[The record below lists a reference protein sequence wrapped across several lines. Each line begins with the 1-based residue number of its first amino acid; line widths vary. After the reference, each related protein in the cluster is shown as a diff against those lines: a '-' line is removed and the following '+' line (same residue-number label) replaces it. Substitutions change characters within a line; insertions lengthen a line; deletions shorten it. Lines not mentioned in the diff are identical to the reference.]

1 MAFYAKD
8 IYTADG
14 STQSFAVTY
23 PFISRDHVSVTAD
36 GVAATFT
43 WVNDGQI
50 TITSPAALDG
60 EILIIKRNTSPSSLL
75 VDYVDGSN
83 LTETDLDLDS
93 KQAFFLA
100 QENNDEQG
108 LIDVNSVATSTHIFV
123 ADGTDFNSVA
133 VTGDVTITNAGVTA
147 IGADKITGANLADN
161 ACNSE
166 HYTDGSIDTVHIADV
181 NVTTAKIANDAIT
194 GAKIALFDDA
204 YEATTTHILVA
215 DGTDFDNVAM
225 TGDIGITNAGVTS
238 IASGVVVNADVNAD
252 AAIDATKIHNG
263 AVTNT
268 EFSYLDG
275 VTSAIQTQIT
285 DITAGAVTIIDDDNL
300 TLRDNATITKK
311 AQFQCSGISADT
323 TRTFTFPDANGTLLL
338 NTVEDTS
345 PQLGGDLDCNGAQI
359 QWSKGSDVA
368 SATALPLLTDG
379 NYFDVTGTATITSF
393 NATGGAGT
401 QVKLHFDGACTLTHN
416 SDLILPGGANIVT
429 AAGDEAD
436 FIEFAAGDYR
446 CTSYTKASGLAVI
459 RPAASATA
467 AGIVELATDAE
478 TGTGTDAARAT
489 TPAGVASIVG
499 SVLQAYDADTLK
511 ADTADV
517 LTAGYACTVHN
528 AGTKASGTY
537 TPDEADGNMQKAVNG
552 GAHTLAVPANDC
564 TMVIQYTNNAS
575 AGTIT
580 TSAYTIVDGDDLTT
594 TNGHDFFFYITNS
607 DAFTLLTVKALQ

>member
-1 MAFYAKD
+1 
-8 IYTADG
+8 
-14 STQSFAVTY
+14 
-23 PFISRDHVSVTAD
+23 VSVTAD
-36 GVAATFT
+36 ASAATFY

-50 TITSPAALDG
+50 TITSPAALTD
-60 EILIIKRNTSPSSLL
+60 ETIIIKRNTSPTDLL
-75 VDYVDGSN
+75 VDYIDGSN
-83 LTETDLDLDS
+83 LTETDLELDS
-93 KQAFFLA
+93 KQAFYLA
-100 QENNDEQG
+100 QENLDEQG
-108 LIDVNSVATSTHIFV
+108 LINPVSIPTSGHLFIG
-123 ADGTDFNSVA
+123 DGTDFSTKAMSGDITINS
-133 VTGDVTITNAGVTA
+133 AGVTA
-147 IGADKITGANLADN
+147 IGADKITGAKIADD
-161 ACNSE
+161 AINSE
-166 HYTDGSIDTVHIADV
+166 HYTDGSIDTAHIADV
-181 NVTTAKIANDAIT
+181 NITTGKIANDAIT

-238 IASGVVVNADVNAD
+238 IASGVVVNADVNAS

-263 AVTNT
+263 SITNT
-268 EFSYLDG
+268 EFGYLNG
-275 VTSAIQTQIT
+275 LSGAIQTQI
-285 DITAGAVTIIDDDNL
+285 DDVTAGTVTTLDDDNF
-300 TLRDNATITKK
+300 TIRDNATVTKK

-323 TRTFTFPDANGTLLL
+323 TRTFTFPDASGTL
-338 NTVEDTS
+338 TVGGITSVIADTS
-345 PQLGGDLDCNGAQI
+345 PQLGGDLDCNGSQI

-393 NATGGAGT
+393 NATGGPGT
-401 QVKLHFDGACTLTHN
+401 QIKLHFDGACTLTHN

-446 CTSYTKASGLAVI
+446 CTSYSKATGLPVI
-459 RPAASATA
+459 
-467 AGIVELATDAE
+467 
-478 TGTGTDAARAT
+478 
-489 TPAGVASIVG
+489 
-499 SVLQAYDADTLK
+499 YDADTLK

-517 LTAGYACTVHN
+517 LTAGYACTVHD

>member
-1 MAFYAKD
+1 MALHAKD

-36 GVAATFT
+36 ASAATFY

-50 TITSPAALDG
+50 TITSPAALTD
-60 EILIIKRNTSPSSLL
+60 ETIIIKRNTSPTTLL
-75 VDYVDGSN
+75 VDYIDGSN
-83 LTETDLDLDS
+83 LTETDLELDS
-93 KQAFFLA
+93 KQAFYLA
-100 QENNDEQG
+100 QENLDEQG
-108 LIDVNSVATSTHIFV
+108 LINPVSVPTSGHLFIG
-123 ADGTDFNSVA
+123 DGTDFSTKAMSGDITINS
-133 VTGDVTITNAGVTA
+133 AGVTA
-147 IGADKITGANLADN
+147 IGADKITGAKIADD
-161 ACNSE
+161 AINSE
-166 HYTDGSIDTVHIADV
+166 HYTDGSIDTAHIADV
-181 NVTTAKIANDAIT
+181 NITTGKIANDAIT

-238 IASGVVVNADVNAD
+238 IASGVIVNADVNAS

-263 AVTNT
+263 SITNT
-268 EFSYLDG
+268 EFGYLNGLSGD
-275 VTSAIQTQIT
+275 IQTQI
-285 DITAGAVTIIDDDNL
+285 DDVTAGNVTTLDDDNF
-300 TLRDNATITKK
+300 TLRDNGDVTKK
-311 AQFQCSGISADT
+311 ARFECSGISSGT
-323 TRTFTFPDANGTLLL
+323 TRTYTFPDLSGPILAAI
-338 NTVEDTS
+338 VADTS
-345 PQLGGDLDCNGAQI
+345 PQLGGDLDCNGSQI

-393 NATGGAGT
+393 NATGGPGT
-401 QVKLHFDGACTLTHN
+401 QIKLHFDGACTLTHN

-459 RPAASATA
+459 TPAASATA
-467 AGIVELATDAE
+467 SGIVELATDAE

-489 TPAGVASIVG
+489 TPAGVASIIG

-537 TPDEADGNMQKAVNG
+537 TPDEADGNMQKFVNG
-552 GAHTLAVPANDC
+552 GAHTLAPPANDC
-564 TMVIQYTNNAS
+564 TLVLQQTNNAS

-580 TSAYTIVDGDDLTT
+580 TSGFTLVDGDDFTT
-594 TNGHDFFFYITNS
+594 TNGHDFFLYITNS
-607 DAFTLLTVKALQ
+607 DSFSLLTVKALQ

>member
-1 MAFYAKD
+1 
-8 IYTADG
+8 
-14 STQSFAVTY
+14 VT
-23 PFISRDHVSVTAD
+23 
-36 GVAATFT
+36 
-43 WVNDGQI
+43 
-50 TITSPAALDG
+50 
-60 EILIIKRNTSPSSLL
+60 
-75 VDYVDGSN
+75 
-83 LTETDLDLDS
+83 
-93 KQAFFLA
+93 
-100 QENNDEQG
+100 
-108 LIDVNSVATSTHIFV
+108 
-123 ADGTDFNSVA
+123 

-285 DITAGAVTIIDDDNL
+285 EITAGAITIIDDDNL

-323 TRTFTFPDANGTLLL
+323 TRTFTFPDASGTLLL

>member
-1 MAFYAKD
+1 MALHAKD

-36 GVAATFT
+36 ASAATFY

-50 TITSPAALDG
+50 TITSPAALTD
-60 EILIIKRNTSPSSLL
+60 ETIIIKRNTSPTTLL
-75 VDYVDGSN
+75 VDYIDGSN
-83 LTETDLDLDS
+83 LTETDLELDS
-93 KQAFFLA
+93 KQAFYLA
-100 QENNDEQG
+100 QENLDEQG
-108 LIDVNSVATSTHIFV
+108 LINPVSVPTSGHLFIG
-123 ADGTDFNSVA
+123 DGTDFSTKAMSGDITINS
-133 VTGDVTITNAGVTA
+133 AGVTA
-147 IGADKITGANLADN
+147 IGADKITGAKIADD
-161 ACNSE
+161 AINSE
-166 HYTDGSIDTVHIADV
+166 HYTDGSIDTAHIADV
-181 NVTTAKIANDAIT
+181 NITTGKIANDAIT

-238 IASGVVVNADVNAD
+238 IASGVIVNADVNAS

-263 AVTNT
+263 SITNT
-268 EFSYLDG
+268 EFGYLNG
-275 VTSAIQTQIT
+275 LSGSIQTQI
-285 DITAGAVTIIDDDNL
+285 DDVTAGTVTTLDDDNF
-300 TLRDNATITKK
+300 TLRDNGDVTKK
-311 AQFQCSGISADT
+311 ARFECSGISSGT
-323 TRTFTFPDANGTLLL
+323 TRTYTFPDLSGPILAAI
-338 NTVEDTS
+338 VADTS
-345 PQLGGDLDCNGAQI
+345 PQLGGDLDCNGSQI

-393 NATGGAGT
+393 NATGGPGT
-401 QVKLHFDGACTLTHN
+401 QIKLHFDGACTLTHN

-459 RPAASATA
+459 TPAASATA
-467 AGIVELATDAE
+467 SGIVELATDAE

-489 TPAGVASIVG
+489 TPAGVASIIG

-537 TPDEADGNMQKAVNG
+537 TPDEADGNMQKFVNG
-552 GAHTLAVPANDC
+552 GAHTLAPPANDC
-564 TMVIQYTNNAS
+564 TLVLQQTNNAS

-580 TSAYTIVDGDDLTT
+580 TSGFTLVDGDDFTT
-594 TNGHDFFFYITNS
+594 TNGHDFFLYITNS
-607 DAFTLLTVKALQ
+607 DSFSLLTVKALQ

>member
-1 MAFYAKD
+1 MALHAKD

-36 GVAATFT
+36 ASAATFY

-50 TITSPAALDG
+50 TITSPAALTD
-60 EILIIKRNTSPSSLL
+60 ETIIIKRNTSPTDLL
-75 VDYVDGSN
+75 VDYIDGSN
-83 LTETDLDLDS
+83 LTETDLELDS
-93 KQAFFLA
+93 KQAFYLA
-100 QENNDEQG
+100 QENLDEQG
-108 LIDVNSVATSTHIFV
+108 LINPVSIPTSGHLFIG
-123 ADGTDFNSVA
+123 DGTDFSTKAMSGDITINS
-133 VTGDVTITNAGVTA
+133 AGVTA
-147 IGADKITGANLADN
+147 IGADKITGAKIADE
-161 ACNSE
+161 AINSE
-166 HYTDGSIDTVHIADV
+166 HYTDGSIDTAHIADV
-181 NVTTAKIANDAIT
+181 NITTGKIANDAIT

-238 IASGVVVNADVNAD
+238 IASGVIVNADVNAS

-263 AVTNT
+263 SITNT
-268 EFSYLDG
+268 EFGYLNGLSGD
-275 VTSAIQTQIT
+275 IQTQI
-285 DITAGAVTIIDDDNL
+285 DDVTAGNVTTLDDDNF
-300 TLRDNATITKK
+300 TLRDNGDVTKK
-311 AQFQCSGISADT
+311 ARFECSGISSGT
-323 TRTFTFPDANGTLLL
+323 TRTYTFPDASGPILAAI
-338 NTVEDTS
+338 VADTA
-345 PQLGGDLDCNGAQI
+345 PQLGGDLDCNGSQI

-393 NATGGAGT
+393 NATGGPGT
-401 QVKLHFDGACTLTHN
+401 QIKLHFDGACTLTNN

-459 RPAASATA
+459 TPAASATA
-467 AGIVELATDAE
+467 SGIVELATDAE

-489 TPAGVASIVG
+489 TPAGVASIIG

-537 TPDEADGNMQKAVNG
+537 TPDEADGNMQKFVNG
-552 GAHTLAVPANDC
+552 GAHTLAPPANDC
-564 TMVIQYTNNAS
+564 TLVLQQTNNAS

-580 TSAYTIVDGDDLTT
+580 TSGFTIVDGDDFTT
-594 TNGHDFFFYITNS
+594 TNGHDFFLYITNS
-607 DAFTLLTVKALQ
+607 DSFSLLTVKALQ